1 MIGSGGSP
9 SSSWR
14 RLDAF
19 QKTRSDVQ
27 QRSMVGGIITIF
39 ALCVASLLLLGQ
51 LFHYINGTT
60 THSLSLSQS
69 ISIPLVPLEESPLYR
84 SSMQQIGRVPLQL
97 HITFPYN
104 NCDMLDVIHDGA
116 SMSKGELD
124 QIHGYHS
131 IQLRLPTASELK
143 KSLNGQS
150 IPSSR
155 GGGEEINGC
164 TVIGQLRPLVV
175 AGTVAVTFNN
185 QAWATASSTMSMMNF
200 QQMMMITGNT
210 DGMDSI
216 GQSEQNKRVMQHY
229 NVSHYVHKIQ
239 FGRSFSK
246 QNHKPLENVR
256 HVVDNDFFGIAVV
269 QTQVKLVPTIYSGTS
284 SSNYNH
290 IMYQSSVVDTT
301 IQPRTLV
308 QQGVQHLPGLII
320 AYDFTPLTVHHSEG
334 RDNIFVFI
342 SSLLSIVGG
351 VYVTVSMLTG
361 CLVHSAQEIAK
372 KMD

>member
-9 SSSWR
+9 SSTWR

-27 QRSMVGGIITIF
+27 QRSMIGGIITIF
-39 ALCVASLLLLGQ
+39 ALCIASLLLFGQ
-51 LFHYINGTT
+51 LFHYIYGTT

-69 ISIPLVPLEESPLYR
+69 IAIPLVPLEESALYR
-84 SSMQQIGRVPLQL
+84 SSMQQIGRIPLQL

-124 QIHGYHS
+124 QVHGYHS
-131 IQLRLPTASELK
+131 IKLRLPTASELK
-143 KSLNGQS
+143 KALNGQ
-150 IPSSR
+150 PQP
-155 GGGEEINGC
+155 EDTTGC

-175 AGTVAVTFNN
+175 AGTVAVTFHSD
-185 QAWATASSTMSMMNF
+185 AWATATSTMSMMNF
-200 QQMMMITGNT
+200 QQMMTAGGNSG
-210 DGMDSI
+210 DNNGI
-216 GQSEQNKRVMQHY
+216 GQNEQNKQVMQRY

-239 FGRSFSK
+239 FGRAFNN

-269 QTQVKLVPTIYSGTS
+269 QTQVKLVPTVNRGTTS
-284 SSNYNH
+284 TNYNH

-308 QQGVQHLPGLII
+308 QQGVQHLPGLIL